1 MLNMLMLI
9 GRIRIMIS
17 MQDSPI
23 IGILSNLGYLILL
36 IINNETAMAN
46 IIAMIGLN
54 SPLRYNVAIMN
65 EMQGIG
71 NPMKSSV
78 SIFPAITLYLVSL
91 KTPQITINKLTSIT
105 AISKMP
111 GVVLMQVKINIAG
124 AAPNEITSESESIF
138 FPKPKLSCLFVFRA
152 TQPSTESN
160 MIAIIIR
167 IAASSKLWLIEQIID
182 RNPEL
187 IFSKDMI
194 SDIAIKLFMSVSVI
208 LIFKLQ

>member
-1 MLNMLMLI
+1 MLMLI
-9 GRIRIMIS
+9 GRIRIRIN

-36 IINNETAMAN
+36 IINNETATAN
-46 IIAMIGLN
+46 INAIIGLN
-54 SPLRYNVAIMN
+54 NPLRYNVAIMN

-111 GVVLMQVKINIAG
+111 GVVLMQ
-124 AAPNEITSESESIF
+124 E
-138 FPKPKLSCLFVFRA
+138 
-152 TQPSTESN
+152 
-160 MIAIIIR
+160 
-167 IAASSKLWLIEQIID
+167 
-182 RNPEL
+182 
-187 IFSKDMI
+187 
-194 SDIAIKLFMSVSVI
+194 
-208 LIFKLQ
+208 